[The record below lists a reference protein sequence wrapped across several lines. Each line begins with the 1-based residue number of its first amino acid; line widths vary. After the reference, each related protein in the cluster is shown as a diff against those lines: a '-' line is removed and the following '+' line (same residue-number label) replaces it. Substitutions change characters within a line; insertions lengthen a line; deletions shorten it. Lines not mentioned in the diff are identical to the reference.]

1 MARQVSPRIAV
12 TGRIPD
18 AGFELLHEA
27 GEVVAWDSLD
37 VPTVEQVHDMIK
49 GADAVLTLLTTKVD
63 DAFLDAAG
71 PQLKVVANVAVGYNN
86 IDVAAC
92 AKRGVI
98 CTNTPGVLTDATA
111 DIAMALILM
120 STRRMGEGER
130 VIRAQQPW
138 QWGMFYML
146 GSGIQG
152 RQLGIIGMGDIG
164 KALARRAKAFGM
176 TIAYSN
182 RKPVSPQIEAEL
194 GAQFMSQ
201 DELLAT
207 SDVVSLNCP
216 YSPATHHLMSTAQFQ
231 NMRPS
236 AFLVNTA
243 RGPIVD
249 EAALVEA
256 LQTGQI
262 AGAGLDV
269 FENEPAVHPG
279 LLECDNAVL
288 IPHLGSATQETR
300 AAMARLAAHNAVNV
314 LAGVEPPTPIPV
326 PAS

>member
-1 MARQVSPRIAV
+1 MSPRIAV
-12 TGRIPD
+12 TGRIPS
-18 AGFELLHEA
+18 AGLEMLDEA
-27 GEVVAWDSLD
+27 GEIVTWDSLD
-37 VPTVEQVHDMIK
+37 VPTVDQVHALVE

-92 AKRGVI
+92 ARRGVV

-120 STRRMGEGER
+120 TTRRLGEGER
-130 VIRAQQPW
+130 VIRSQQPW

-152 RQLGIIGMGDIG
+152 NQLGIIGMGDIG
-164 KALARRAKAFGM
+164 QALARRAKAFGM
-176 TIAYSN
+176 RVAYSN
-182 RKPVSPQIEAEL
+182 RRSVAPKIELEL
-194 GAQFMSQ
+194 GAQLMSME
-201 DELLAT
+201 ELLST

-216 YSPATHHLMSTAQFQ
+216 YSPATHHLMSTPQFEM
-231 NMRPS
+231 MRPT

-243 RGPIVD
+243 RGPIV
-249 EAALVEA
+249 EESALVAAL
-256 LQTGQI
+256 QSGQI

-279 LLECDNAVL
+279 LLECENAVV

-314 LAGVEPPTPIPV
+314 LAGVEPPTPIP
-326 PAS
+326 PPQG

>member
-1 MARQVSPRIAV
+1 M
-12 TGRIPD
+12 
-18 AGFELLHEA
+18 EMLEEA

-37 VPTVEQVHDMIK
+37 VPSVAQVHEMVK
-49 GADAVLTLLTTKVD
+49 RADAVLTLLTTKVD

-92 AKRGVI
+92 ARRGVV

-111 DIAMALILM
+111 DIAMALVLM
-120 STRRMGEGER
+120 ATRRLGEGER
-130 VIRAQQPW
+130 VIRDQQPW

-152 RQLGIIGMGDIG
+152 KQLGIVGMGDIG
-164 KALARRAKAFGM
+164 QALARRAKAFGM
-176 TIAYSN
+176 QIAYSN
-182 RKPVSPQIEAEL
+182 RRPVSPRIEAEL
-194 GAQFMSQ
+194 GAQFMSME
-201 DELLAT
+201 ELLAT

-216 YSPATHHLMSTAQFQ
+216 YSPETHHLMTAPQFE
-231 NMRPS
+231 MMKSS

-249 EAALVEA
+249 EAALVAA
-256 LQTGQI
+256 LRTGQI

-269 FENEPAVHPG
+269 FEQEPAVHPG
-279 LLECDNAVL
+279 LLECENAVL
-288 IPHLGSATQETR
+288 IPHLGSATEETR
-300 AAMARLAAHNAVNV
+300 SAMARLAAHNAVNV

-326 PAS
+326 PQG

>member
-1 MARQVSPRIAV
+1 MGQLMSPRIAV
-12 TGRIPD
+12 TGRIPS
-18 AGFELLHEA
+18 AGLEMLDEA
-27 GEVVAWDSLD
+27 GDLIIWDSLD
-37 VPTVEQVHDMIK
+37 VPTVDEVHALVK

-86 IDVAAC
+86 IDVTAC
-92 AKRGVI
+92 ARRGVV

-120 STRRMGEGER
+120 STRRLGEGER
-130 VIRAQQPW
+130 VIRSQQPW

-152 RQLGIIGMGDIG
+152 SRLGIIGMGDIG
-164 KALARRAKAFGM
+164 QALARRAKAFGM
-176 TIAYSN
+176 RIAYSN
-182 RKPVSPQIEAEL
+182 RRPVAPQIEAEL
-194 GAQFMSQ
+194 GAQLMSM

-216 YSPATHHLMSTAQFQ
+216 YSPATHHLMSTPQFEM
-231 NMRPS
+231 MRPT

-249 EAALVEA
+249 EAALVAA
-256 LQTGQI
+256 LQSGQI

-279 LLECDNAVL
+279 LLECENAVV

-326 PAS
+326 L

>member
-1 MARQVSPRIAV
+1 MSLRIAV
-12 TGRIPD
+12 TGRIPS
-18 AGFELLHEA
+18 AGIEMLEEA
-27 GEVVAWDSLD
+27 GEVVAWDSLE
-37 VPTVEQVHDMIK
+37 VPTVEQVHAMVK

-86 IDVAAC
+86 LDVAAC
-92 AKRGVI
+92 ARRGVV

-120 STRRMGEGER
+120 TTRRLGEGER
-130 VIRAQQPW
+130 VIRSQQPW

-152 RQLGIIGMGDIG
+152 NQLGIVGMGDIG
-164 KALARRAKAFGM
+164 QGLARRAKAFGM
-176 TIAYSN
+176 KIAYSN
-182 RKPVSPQIEAEL
+182 RRPVAPQLEAEL
-194 GAQFMSQ
+194 DAQFMSME
-201 DELLAT
+201 ELLST

-216 YSPATHHLMSTAQFQ
+216 YSAATHHLMSTAEFEM
-231 NMRPS
+231 MRDS
-236 AFLVNTA
+236 AFLINTA

-249 EAALVEA
+249 EVALVTA
-256 LQTGQI
+256 LKTGQI

-279 LLECDNAVL
+279 LLECDNAVV

-326 PAS
+326 G